1 MNNAMLFQ
9 CTSSNSPFL
18 DLAEINLMRNFYY
31 ARRHQMDFQFIASD
45 IDPVCASKY
54 FRHYNWM
61 RVIMERDFLRL
72 GYDYVFYLD
81 VDTLIV
87 DADIDLRDAFIGS
100 NAGMLMCKHPDL
112 YNSGVSFFHKVPGLD
127 ALMEAWT
134 ARYPEKIPPGEMVWD
149 EQNVINFLMVDPRFP
164 GLVERMDDK
173 WNSSFRT
180 NESPNPVISAWHGA
194 CDENGN
200 RDIGL
205 VARWMR
211 EALAKAG

>member
-45 IDPVCASKY
+45 IDPVCIAKY
-54 FRHYNWM
+54 TGNYNWM
-61 RVIMERDFLRL
+61 RVIMMRDFLRR
-72 GYDYVFYLD
+72 YDYLFYLD

-87 DADIDLRDAFIGS
+87 DTAVDLRDAFIGS
-100 NAGMLMCKHPDL
+100 KAGMLMCLHPSM
-112 YNSGVSFFHKVPGLD
+112 YNSGVSFFHQVPRLD
-127 ALMEAWT
+127 ALMDEWAE
-134 ARYPEKIPPGEMVWD
+134 RYPEKIPLGEMVWD
-149 EQNVINFLMVDPRFP
+149 EQSVINQLMVENRHL

-194 CDENGN
+194 CDDNGI